1 MKKMSK
7 RAILCL
13 IMALL
18 LVSGMIFFTIQY
30 IANGGDWASSSA
42 NGNVFSDGVLTK
54 GTVTDRNGVV
64 LFHADNEYYS
74 YADDYTVRVATLHS
88 LGDISGNIS
97 TGVLSNYK
105 KELINYNPIFGVN
118 SDKEGTVTLN
128 LDSDVCAYAYNLL
141 DGRKGTIG
149 VYNYKTGEIICDVST
164 PAYDPEYPISTEEAE
179 SDYYSGVYLNKLLS
193 GEYTPGS
200 IMKIV
205 TAYAA
210 IENIDDIYDRTFTCD
225 GTMDIN
231 GEEIVCEGTHGEISF
246 EEALS
251 VSCNCAFA
259 QISQLLDAET
269 LSEYIENAGLT
280 QSYTVGKNET
290 AKGSYQLKNVTECD
304 KAWTA
309 IGQHKDL
316 INPCSYMVFLGAI
329 ANDGVAVSPTLVSTD
344 NSSSHRIMSQETA
357 QKLQQMLIRNVE
369 MQYTGYY
376 FGDNTVGAKSGSAE
390 VGTDYTNAMFTG
402 FILDENYPYA
412 FIIAVEN
419 AGSGYSVG
427 GYIASNLITYIESK

>member
-13 IMALL
+13 VMSLV
-18 LVSGMIFFTIQY
+18 LVSGMLFFCVDY
-30 IANGGDWASSSA
+30 GLKGDDWASFPA
-42 NGNVFSDGVLTK
+42 NENVFNDGIITK

-64 LFHADNEYYS
+64 LFNATPDYYS
-74 YADDYTVRVATLHS
+74 YADDYSVRVATLHS

-97 TGVLSNYK
+97 TGVLSNYQ
-105 KELINYNPIFGVN
+105 KELLNYNPFFGVN
-118 SDKEGTVTLN
+118 SKKEGTVVMN
-128 LDSDVCAYAYNLL
+128 LDSDICAYAYSLL

-149 VYNYKTGEIICDVST
+149 VYNYKTGEIICNVST
-164 PAYDPEYPISTEEAE
+164 PTYDPEYPISIEDAE
-179 SDYYSGVYLNKLLS
+179 SEYYSGVYLNKLLS

-210 IENIDDIYDRTFTCD
+210 IENIEDIYERKFTCE
-225 GTMDIN
+225 GSMEIN

-259 QISQLLDAET
+259 QISQLLDSET
-269 LSEYIENAGLT
+269 MAEYIEKAGLT
-280 QSYTVGKNET
+280 QSYIVGKNET
-290 AKGSYQLKNVTECD
+290 AKGSYQLENVTECD

-316 INPCSYMVFLGAI
+316 INPCNYMVFLGAI
-329 ANDGVAVSPTLVSTD
+329 ANDGIAVSPTLVSSD
-344 NSSSHRIMSQETA
+344 NSSSHRIMSEDTA
-357 QKLQQMLIRNVE
+357 KKLQQMLIRNVE
-369 MQYTGYY
+369 VQYTGYY
-376 FGDNTVGAKSGSAE
+376 FGDYTVGAKSGSAE
-390 VGTDYTNAMFTG
+390 VGTEYTNAMFTG
-402 FILDENYPYA
+402 FILNENYPYA
-412 FIIAVEN
+412 FIVAVEN

-427 GYIASNLITYIESK
+427 GYIASNLVAYIESK